1 MKTSVS
7 KLALSL
13 ICLLGFSGVNSVH
26 ADVKTKAEDGTIEIS
41 VSGKPVLTYHT
52 ETVSPPDGMDKVY
65 ARMRSSISGTSMAAP
80 EVANMSKSVRLENPP
95 LRWTYNRSAIA
106 TVRQ

>member
-41 VSGKPVLTYHT
+41 VSGKPVLT
-52 ETVSPPDGMDKVY
+52 
-65 ARMRSSISGTSMAAP
+65 
-80 EVANMSKSVRLENPP
+80 
-95 LRWTYNRSAIA
+95 
-106 TVRQ
+106 